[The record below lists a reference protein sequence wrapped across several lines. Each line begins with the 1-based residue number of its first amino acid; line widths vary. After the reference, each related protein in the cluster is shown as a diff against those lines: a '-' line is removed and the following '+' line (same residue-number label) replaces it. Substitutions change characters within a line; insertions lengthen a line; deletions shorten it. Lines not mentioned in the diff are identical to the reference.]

1 MAGGTCHSFVSGAA
15 NSSNVS
21 FLLGGTGSQQSDAK
35 EEVGWELKCIF
46 SFLWAHA
53 SRQGTA
59 LGCRYYLTQ
68 NTYK

>member
-46 SFLWAHA
+46 SSCGHMLAGRELFWAV
-53 SRQGTA
+53 GT
-59 LGCRYYLTQ
+59 T
-68 NTYK
+68 